1 MIVVVGG
8 GIAGVACARV
18 LARGGADVRVLD
30 RGRRLGGRLG
40 ERDYD
45 LGGQQARPVDTGGS
59 YFTVSDPDIEAVV
72 EDWRQRGL
80 ARPWTD
86 TFTVHSAEGER
97 TSSGPTRWAAPT
109 GLRSLVDDLAAG
121 VEIHSGVSVDQ
132 IERDD
137 HGLVVR
143 SGRGVSGQGEQ
154 RADAVILA
162 MPDPQARR
170 LLGPGLGAETTC
182 FDLEFEP
189 VLALTT
195 IWPDRA
201 WPDRD
206 GLFVNDDDVLSWV
219 VDDGLRRGDR
229 APVLVAHSTPDFA
242 RPRLDEPSAAAA
254 PMVDRLRAVVGIDSG
269 LAPDVAAVHRWSFA
283 RPSQPRDQPFL
294 LTASGLG
301 ACGDGW
307 AAKPSVEAA
316 FVSGTRLGRALLDRE
331 GDVKRWP

>member
-1 MIVVVGG
+1 MIIVVGG

-18 LARGGADVRVLD
+18 LSQGGADARVLD

-45 LGGQQARPVDTGGS
+45 LGGDRNRPVDTGGS
-59 YFTVSDPDIEAVV
+59 YFTVSDSDFAAAV
-72 EDWRQRGL
+72 EDWQRRGL

-86 TFTVHSAEGER
+86 TFTVHSADGER

-121 VEIHSGVSVDQ
+121 VEIRSGVAVDQ
-132 IERDD
+132 VDRDD
-137 HGLVVR
+137 RSLVVR
-143 SGRGVSGQGEQ
+143 SGQDEQ
-154 RADAVILA
+154 RADAVVLA

-170 LLGPGLGAETTC
+170 LLGSGLKDEAQHFG
-182 FDLEFEP
+182 LEFEP

-195 IWPDRA
+195 IWPERT

-206 GLFVNDDDVLSWV
+206 GLFVNDDEVLSWV
-219 VDDGLRRGDR
+219 ADDGLRRGDR

-242 RPRLDEPSAAAA
+242 RPRLDGPSAAAA
-254 PMVDRLRAVVGIDSG
+254 PMVDRLRAVVGIDAG
-269 LAPDVAAVHRWSFA
+269 LSPDVAAVQRWSFA
-283 RPSQPRDQPFL
+283 RPEQPRDRPFL

-316 FVSGTRLGRALLDRE
+316 FVSGTRLGRALLA
-331 GDVKRWP
+331 